1 MLHER
6 YQSDRRLLTSDE
18 FDVVFKKNNYRMG
31 SSEFLILAMDTQNES
46 SRLGMVIGKRNT
58 ALAVNRNLI
67 KRLIRESFRRKF
79 PKNIAIDIV
88 IVSRQG
94 INKAHNIEL
103 LERLESAWNKLA
115 KKVVKNYQTGSK
127 HD

>member
-1 MLHER
+1 M
-6 YQSDRRLLTSDE
+6 
-18 FDVVFKKNNYRMG
+18 VFKKNNYRMG

>member
-6 YQSDRRLLTSDE
+6 FQSDRRLLTSDE
-18 FDVVFKKNNYRMG
+18 FDVVFKQNNYRIG

-58 ALAVNRNLI
+58 ALAVHRNRI
-67 KRLIRESFRRKF
+67 KRLIRESFRKKF
-79 PKNIAIDIV
+79 PENITIDIV

-103 LERLESAWNKLA
+103 LERLENAWNKLA
-115 KKVVKNYQTGSK
+115 QKVVKNHQTGSE